1 MKTNERTENTA
12 QGTRK
17 KTSTGSLAFRVALLV
32 LAGLVCASHDI
43 TAQGSLPPGF
53 VHVQGGTYIMGDLE
67 PNDDFSTREISRR
80 VTVSSFAISTTHVT
94 VGEFRV
100 FVNATNYKT
109 TAEIEK
115 HCWVRINE
123 QWVEKTDA
131 SWKKPYHEQTD
142 DCPVVFTSWYDAMAY
157 CNWKSQVDGRT
168 PVYSCEGKTDLRAWP
183 AGWNL
188 DNNEDITA
196 DFSANGYRLPTDAEW
211 EYAAKGGPASSR
223 LSVKDIYAGSSDIDS
238 VAWYD
243 GNSGGRTH
251 PVGTKKPNA
260 LGLFDMSGNALQWC
274 HDWNN
279 SGNNAEDLVDP
290 VGDEGPPFKILRG
303 GSWSMAAF
311 DCRSGMHHG
320 DDAYNYADDKGFRL
334 VCRVGN

>member
-1 MKTNERTENTA
+1 M
-12 QGTRK
+12 
-17 KTSTGSLAFRVALLV
+17 GSLAIRLLLFIMVGTILVSQDVA
-32 LAGLVCASHDI
+32 AQASM
-43 TAQGSLPPGF
+43 PPGF
-53 VHVQGGTYIMGDLE
+53 VYVQGGTYTMGDLE
-67 PNDDFSTREISRR
+67 PNEDFRTRETSRR

-94 VGEFRV
+94 VREFRT
-100 FVNATNYKT
+100 FVEATGYKT

-115 HCWVRINE
+115 YCWVRINE

-131 SWKKPYHEQTD
+131 SWKNPYHVQTD

-168 PVYSCEGKTDLRAWP
+168 PVYSCEGETDLRKWP

-211 EYAAKGGPASSR
+211 EYAAKGGPAISR

-238 VAWYD
+238 VAWYA
-243 GNSGGRTH
+243 GNSGGRSR
-251 PVGTKKPNA
+251 PVATKKPNA

-279 SGNNAEDLVDP
+279 SGNKAQDLVDP

-303 GSWSMAAF
+303 GSWSMAAY

-320 DDAYNYADDKGFRL
+320 DDAYNYSDDKGFRL
-334 VCRVGN
+334 VCRVGL